1 MSIVVPNSDKCLESG
16 ALASTP
22 AFAQAYL
29 QNLIFEGCRQE
40 MSITPDVL
48 MGREKRDLQQ
58 LDLQVLGL
66 AFSSSA
72 TSAWMHP

>member
-1 MSIVVPNSDKCLESG
+1 MSIVVPNSDKCLEPG

-22 AFAQAYL
+22 AFAQTYL
-29 QNLIFEGCRQE
+29 QNLVFEGCRQE
-40 MSITPDVL
+40 MSINSDAL

-66 AFSSSA
+66 ASLSSA
-72 TSAWMHP
+72 TSA